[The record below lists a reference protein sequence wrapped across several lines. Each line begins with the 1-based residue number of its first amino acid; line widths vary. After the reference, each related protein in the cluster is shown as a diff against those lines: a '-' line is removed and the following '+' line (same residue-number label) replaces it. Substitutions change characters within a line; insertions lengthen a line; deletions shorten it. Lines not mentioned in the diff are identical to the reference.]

1 NKHTD
6 LIKKRYDRISSLF
19 DVMDH
24 MIQSSWRKNLI
35 ESLHGNV
42 LEVGVGTGSNLPY
55 YPANVHVTGIDFSP
69 KMLAKAYEKVDKSKS
84 KIVLKE
90 MDVQQMDFPDNTF
103 DFVVSTCVFCSV
115 PDPIQ
120 GLKEIRRA
128 VKPEGKIL
136 MLEHMRSENSFAAII
151 LDLIKSLTVR
161 IIGANVNRNTTKI
174 IGKAGLKIEK
184 QSFLMTSIMRKLVIS
199 PNKKTA
205 SKELVRYLCSFH

>member
-1 NKHTD
+1 MNKHTD

-24 MIQSSWRKNLI
+24 MIQSSWRKKLLENLY
-35 ESLHGNV
+35 GNV
-42 LEVGVGTGSNLPY
+42 LEVGVGTGSNLSY

-90 MDVQQMDFPDNTF
+90 MDVQQMHFPDYTF

-115 PDPIQ
+115 PDPVQ

-136 MLEHMRSENSFAAII
+136 MLEHMRSENSLAGII
-151 LDLIKSLTVR
+151 LDLINPLTVR
-161 IIGANVNRNTTKI
+161 IIGANVNRNTIKNI
-174 IGKAGLKIEK
+174 EKAGLKIEK

-199 PNKKTA
+199 PNK
-205 SKELVRYLCSFH
+205 